1 MIKKIITLL
10 ILFSLSIPSSVFARE
25 GRPSF
30 VFAIDDYFNSPASS
44 DSGSKKDDGGLS
56 GGTVTAITLGSI
68 GGAALL
74 GLGGWIYKRKTEQ
87 SLAAGCIRGARNP
100 LIPFCMEKNPNAE
113 VYARINNNYPY
124 LKKALS
130 LNEIHYC
137 PDSKYL
143 LIYDTEIE
151 KHKFDSVKFEI
162 PDGTKALKITHV
174 TDPYNPKD
182 LTVELFLYKDKANEL
197 EPSVTELTNFDDR
210 ASEKSGIIMKSLDL
224 NSSNYPYAA
233 YVVSNFS
240 GKRIY
245 AIVIEF
251 IF

>member
-1 MIKKIITLL
+1 
-10 ILFSLSIPSSVFARE
+10 
-25 GRPSF
+25 
-30 VFAIDDYFNSPASS
+30 
-44 DSGSKKDDGGLS
+44 
-56 GGTVTAITLGSI
+56 
-68 GGAALL
+68 
-74 GLGGWIYKRKTEQ
+74 
-87 SLAAGCIRGARNP
+87 
-100 LIPFCMEKNPNAE
+100 MEKNPNAE